1 MKKDDKLKKKSEKRK
16 KMGGRIFA
24 LIMIVFMMLPLGYQL
39 FHSVQTVKAPDKRT
53 ELVEKAQKAQE
64 AETEKSFMY
73 RDQNEE
79 TTELD
84 QEDLD
89 FEVVNEDGQA
99 TGEEEPYVIEVLD
112 ENGEPVDEDHGI
124 TIVDSPDGSEEAD
137 LPVENDSVGE
147 GE

>member
-1 MKKDDKLKKKSEKRK
+1 
-16 KMGGRIFA
+16 
-24 LIMIVFMMLPLGYQL
+24 MILFMMLPLGYQL
-39 FHSVQTVKAPDKRT
+39 FYSVQTVKTPDDRA
-53 ELVEKAQKAQE
+53 ELVERVQKAQE
-64 AETEKSFMY
+64 AEAKKSFMY
-73 RDQNEE
+73 RDQDQE

-89 FEVVNEDGQA
+89 FEVVNEDGQT
-99 TGEEEPYVIEVLD
+99 TGDEEPYVIEVLD

-137 LPVENDSVGE
+137 LPVENDSVGD